1 MDLDSM
7 IRSIK
12 YTADKHRND
21 VVGFGG
27 TNISLMCDDIGLKLQ
42 DIKNANEEVIT
53 ICKDLADVSEEYRP
67 EFNKIIDI
75 IKRGEN

>member
-1 MDLDSM
+1 MDLDSI
-7 IRSIK
+7 IRSCA

-27 TNISLMCDDIGLKLQ
+27 TNISLMCDDIQLKLQ
-42 DIKNANEEVIT
+42 DIKNANNEVIA

-67 EFNKIIDI
+67 EFNKIIEI